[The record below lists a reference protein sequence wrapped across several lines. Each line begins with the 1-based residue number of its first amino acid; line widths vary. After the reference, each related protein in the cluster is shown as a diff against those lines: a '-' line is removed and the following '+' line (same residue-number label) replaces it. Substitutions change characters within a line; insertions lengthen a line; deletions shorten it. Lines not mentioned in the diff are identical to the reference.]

1 MRKLGNKDSSAEQRC
16 EQYQR
21 RLGGMTA
28 AHNRLKDANR
38 KLEAKLEEHE
48 ARIRELEERLRDER
62 ALVKD
67 LLDACGDCDQL
78 RELELRI
85 HQLEKEAR
93 NE

>member
-1 MRKLGNKDSSAEQRC
+1 MKDKDLSVEKRC

-38 KLEAKLEEHE
+38 KLSAKLEEHE
-48 ARIRELEERLRDER
+48 ARIRELEEKLRDEK

-67 LLDACGDCDQL
+67 LLEACGECDQL

-85 HQLEKEAR
+85 RQLEKEAR

>member
-1 MRKLGNKDSSAEQRC
+1 
-16 EQYQR
+16 
-21 RLGGMTA
+21 MTA

-38 KLEAKLEEHE
+38 KLETKLEEHE
-48 ARIRELEERLRDER
+48 ARIRELEEMLLKEK

-67 LLDACGDCDQL
+67 LLDACGECDQL

-85 HQLEKEAR
+85 RSLEKEAR